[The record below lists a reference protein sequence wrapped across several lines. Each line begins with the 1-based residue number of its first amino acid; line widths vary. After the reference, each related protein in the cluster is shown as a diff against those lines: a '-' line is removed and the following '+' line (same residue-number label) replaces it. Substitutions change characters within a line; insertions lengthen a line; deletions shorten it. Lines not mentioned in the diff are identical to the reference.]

1 MNDHNLVYII
11 DDDAAVRDGLTMLL
25 EASGHAVAA
34 FRSAGE
40 FLDACTPDW
49 RGCIILDVDM
59 PGMDGTALQEEL
71 PRRMVRL
78 PVIFL
83 SGKGTIPLT
92 VRAIKA
98 GAVDFLTKPVDR
110 KVLLDRV
117 QKALQRGEAFNSIAL
132 RLAELTERERE
143 VMKLAVAGHTNKE
156 IGQRLGISYRTVEI
170 HRTHVMQKT
179 GATNLLELAR
189 IADTF
194 ESHQMPRQTDR
205 PHTY

>member
-1 MNDHNLVYII
+1 MSGLNVVYII
-11 DDDAAVRDGLTMLL
+11 DDDAAVRDALAMLL
-25 EASGHAVAA
+25 EASGHAVVA

-40 FLDACTPDW
+40 FLAACTPDW

-59 PGMDGTALQEEL
+59 PGMDGTALQAEL

-78 PVIFL
+78 PTIFL

-117 QKALQRGEAFNSIAL
+117 QKALQQGEAFHSIAL

-143 VMKLAVAGHTNKE
+143 VMKLAVTGHTNKE
-156 IGQRLGISYRTVEI
+156 IGQQLGISYRTVEI
-170 HRTHVMQKT
+170 HRTHVMHKT

-189 IADTF
+189 IAETF
-194 ESHQMPRQTDR
+194 ESPQTRRETDR
-205 PHTY
+205 PPTY